1 MTEAEHPAPSV
12 YADLATALGDLVLDH
27 PLPMAM
33 FDRELRA
40 LAFSRNF
47 LAFMPHADAVKPGDT
62 LDEVVAV
69 LGTAGKGSIV
79 QPGDLTLD
87 QPEGERASMSDAIR
101 RGEWRLDHVVTH
113 GGRVVVPFNYPL
125 ASGNTQL
132 VLLEPAMMN
141 EVTDLG
147 EVLDVAADAFA
158 IFDENQRLIRCN
170 SQFVALLTYDPE
182 APPPL
187 GETASEIVRKVVAAG
202 TLLAADGLDQSQ
214 MVETMVAGLLT
225 PSGATFEVEGKL
237 GRIFIA
243 STKPRSS
250 GGHILTLRDVSD
262 LRRGERQAVTTMRD
276 AIGALDQGFAYYDE
290 SLTLQIWNEQYD
302 RMYCGDCGLH
312 PKQGEDGVAFL
323 RRVMEAGRFVLP
335 EGMGIDDYVAQILDY
350 VERGERTEFSFS
362 DGTSVLCS
370 YNATSSG
377 GLLVTLMDITDRRD
391 SEFRAFSTLREA
403 ASALEEGFSLWDQDF
418 NFILCNDRYRE
429 LVFKDP
435 DFRPEPGMSA
445 IDVTLLAAQNVTQ
458 SMEEGVDPEAF
469 ALREFEKI
477 KNLEKRLEIKLD
489 TGRIV
494 EFSGH
499 QTAQGSFLV
508 TVLDV
513 TERHEAAAEIKRQ
526 AQIAHQTE
534 KLSALGE
541 LLAGVAHELN
551 NPLSIVVGYSQLLAS
566 QIDDPVHLDRINRVT
581 RAAERSA
588 KIVKTFLAMARQKP
602 AKMEVVDLADVIE
615 TAVDVAAYGLRTS
628 GGRLSVHCDPRLPLV
643 MADKDQ
649 MVQVFS
655 NLIINAEHAMDG
667 MGTDARLS
675 LRAEGRNGDVE
686 ATIADNGVGM
696 AADVRARVFD
706 PFFTTRDP
714 GAGTGFGLAFCHRIV
729 ITHGGELSVE
739 SESGRGAT
747 FTIRLPGVAEGDCEA
762 DDPSAREGNALRAL
776 VVDDER
782 DVADLIAD
790 LLRSCGHDVSVCYR
804 PEQALEQAAQD
815 RFDIVL
821 SDMKMPGMGGD
832 DLYRR
837 LVELRPELA
846 RRVGFI
852 TGDSLSA
859 KVREFLEVERRSF
872 IEKPVA
878 LEELLDL
885 VESIRPN
892 PKRGL

>member
-1 MTEAEHPAPSV
+1 MTEPEQAAPTI
-12 YADLATALGDLVLDH
+12 YADLAAALGDLVHDH

-47 LAFMPHADAVKPGDT
+47 LTFMPHADAVNLGDT

-69 LGTAGKGSIV
+69 LGTTGKGAIV

-87 QPEGERASMSDAIR
+87 HPASEQASISDAIR
-101 RGEWRLDHVVTH
+101 SGEWRLDHVVTH
-113 GGRVVVPFNYPL
+113 EGRVVVPFNYPL

-141 EVTDLG
+141 EVTDLA

-158 IFDENQRLIRCN
+158 IFDESQRLIRCN
-170 SQFVALLTYDPE
+170 NQFVALLTYDPE
-182 APPPL
+182 SPPPL
-187 GETASEIVRKVVAAG
+187 GQTASEIVRKVVAAG
-202 TLLAADGLDQSQ
+202 TLLAADGLNQSQ
-214 MVETMVAGLLT
+214 MVEAMVAGLLT

-243 STKPRSS
+243 PTKPRSS

-290 SLTLQIWNEQYD
+290 TLTLQIWNEQYD
-302 RMYCGDCGLH
+302 RMYCGDSGLH
-312 PKQGEDGVAFL
+312 PAKGEDGVAFL
-323 RRVMEAGRFVLP
+323 RRVMEAGRFIIP
-335 EGMGIDDYVAQILDY
+335 ADTSIDKYVAQILDY
-350 VERGERTEFSFS
+350 VARGERTEFSFS

-377 GLLVTLMDITDRRD
+377 GLLVTLMDITDKRD
-391 SEFRAFSTLREA
+391 SEYRAFSTLREA
-403 ASALEEGFSLWDQDF
+403 ASALEEGFSLWDEDF
-418 NFILCNDRYRE
+418 NFVLCNDRYCE

-445 IDVTLLAAQNVTQ
+445 IDVTLMAAQNVAQ
-458 SMEEGVDPEAF
+458 SMEEGVDPKEF
-469 ALREFEKI
+469 AIREFEKI
-477 KNLEKRLEIKLD
+477 QNLEKRLEIKLD

-566 QIDDPVHLDRINRVT
+566 QIEDPVHLDRINRVT

-602 AKMEVVDLADVIE
+602 ATMEAVDLADVIE

-628 GGRLSVHCDPRLPLV
+628 GGRLLVHCDPHLPLV

-655 NLIINAEHAMDG
+655 NLIINAEHAMKG

-675 LRAEGRNGDVE
+675 LRAEGWNGNVE
-686 ATIADNGVGM
+686 VTIADNGVGM

-706 PFFTTRDP
+706 PFFTTREP

-739 SESGRGAT
+739 SELGKGAT
-747 FTIRLPGVAEGDCEA
+747 FTIRLPGVAEGDGVSDDA
-762 DDPSAREGNALRAL
+762 DFQAGRGLRTL
-776 VVDDER
+776 VVDDEK
-782 DVADLIAD
+782 DVADLIAE
-790 LLRSCGHDVSVCYR
+790 LLRSCGHDASVCYR
-804 PEQALEQAAQD
+804 PEHALELASRD

-832 DLYRR
+832 ELYRK
-837 LVELRPELA
+837 LVEQDPALA
-846 RRVGFI
+846 DRVGFI

-859 KVREFLEVERRSF
+859 KVREFLEDQRRSF
-872 IEKPVA
+872 IEKPVV

-885 VESIRPN
+885 VECIRPK
-892 PKRGL
+892 PKRGK